1 MLWATGCSHTYG
13 DDLQD
18 KTQAWPYL
26 LANMLDLECV
36 NNAVSGGSNERIVYQ
51 TVKSNPCKLKVI
63 AWSYIERITRY
74 NPENNFEVNFN
85 PQLSHKLYENDYA
98 FKEYGKL
105 HYGKWY
111 NDLYAFKSWLQQI
124 ILLQKYLDNRQQS
137 YIMLNASHNRYS
149 RYVTDWKNFNN
160 SVKDLVCFDNMT
172 DDQLYAEH
180 CEIQQYI
187 DLIDTRRYYN
197 IQDFYITQLNENYPT
212 GKTGHLL
219 EEAQQEIAKRLY
231 PLCSN
236 LIHLQ

>member
-13 DDLQD
+13 DDLAD
-18 KTQAWPYL
+18 KAQAWPYL
-26 LANMLDLECV
+26 LANMLDLECM
-36 NNAVSGGSNERIVYQ
+36 NNATSGGSNERIVYQ
-51 TVKSNPCKLKVI
+51 TVKSKPTKIKII
-63 AWSYIERITRY
+63 AWTYKERFTRY
-74 NPENNFEVNFN
+74 DPENNFEINFN
-85 PQLSHKLYENDYA
+85 PALAHSLYENNSN
-98 FKEYGKL
+98 FKKYGNL
-105 HYGKWY
+105 HYTHWY
-111 NDLYAFKSWLQQI
+111 NDLYSFKHWLQQI
-124 ILLQKYLDNRQQS
+124 ILLQKYLDNQQQP
-137 YIMLNASHNRYS
+137 YVMLNAAHNSYS
-149 RYVTDWKNFNN
+149 RYITDHKDFND
-160 SVKDLVCFDNMT
+160 SIKDLVCFDNMT